1 VRLRPVAGIL
11 LRQLYLFRSSP
22 VRLLPTFAWV
32 AIDIVVWGFLTRY
45 LNSVAGNHLNFVPT
59 LLGAVLFWDFFTRIM
74 QGVTTAFLEDVWSRN
89 FLNLFATPLSISEY
103 VTGLVLT
110 SVATS
115 LIALVVMLVLA
126 TLVFGLSF
134 ISLGAMLI
142 PFVMVLF
149 LFGVALG
156 IVASALVLRLG
167 PASEWLV
174 WPMPALL
181 SPFVGVYYPLATL
194 PAWMRDVGYL
204 LPPSY
209 VFEGMRTLVNGQA
222 FSGMGLMIG
231 AALAVVQVMLAGYFF
246 ARVFRYTVRTGLL
259 ARYSAESIG

>member
-1 VRLRPVAGIL
+1 MRLRPIAGIL

-45 LNSVAGNHLNFVPT
+45 LNAVAGNHVNFVPA

-115 LIALVVMLVLA
+115 LIALAVMLVLA

-142 PFVMVLF
+142 PFVLLLF

-156 IVASALVLRLG
+156 VVASALVLRLG

-194 PAWMRDVGYL
+194 PVWMRDVGYL

-209 VFEGMRTLVNGQA
+209 VFEGMRALVNGQA
-222 FSGMGLMIG
+222 FSASSLLIGGGLAI
-231 AALAVVQVMLAGYFF
+231 LQVVLAGYFF

>member
-11 LRQLYLFRSSP
+11 LRQFYLFRSSP
-22 VRLLPTFAWV
+22 VRLMPTFAWV

-45 LNSVAGNHLNFVPT
+45 LNSVAGNHVNFVPS

-74 QGVTTAFLEDVWSRN
+74 QGVTTAFFEDVWSRN

-115 LIALVVMLVLA
+115 LIALVVMLILA
-126 TLVFGLSF
+126 VLVFGLSF
-134 ISLGAMLI
+134 ISLGLMLI
-142 PFVMVLF
+142 PFVLVLF

-181 SPFVGVYYPLATL
+181 SPFVGVYYPLSTL
-194 PAWMRDVGYL
+194 PGWMRDVGYL

-209 VFEGMRTLVNGQA
+209 VFEGMRALVNGQT
-222 FSGMGLMIG
+222 FSATGLVIG
-231 AALAVVQVMLAGYFF
+231 AGLAVLQVLLAGYFF

-259 ARYSAESIG
+259 ARYSAESVG

>member
-1 VRLRPVAGIL
+1 VRLSPIAGIL
-11 LRQLYLFRSSP
+11 LRQFYLFRGSP

-45 LNSVAGNHLNFVPT
+45 LNTVTDSHVNFVPS

-74 QGVTTAFLEDVWSRN
+74 QGVTTAFFEDVWSRN

-110 SVATS
+110 SVVTS
-115 LIALVVMLVLA
+115 MAGLVVMLILA

-134 ISLGAMLI
+134 ASLGLMLL
-142 PFVMVLF
+142 PFVLVLF

-156 IVASALVLRLG
+156 VMASGMVLRLG

-181 SPFVGVYYPLATL
+181 SPFVGVYYPLSTL

-209 VFEGMRTLVNGQA
+209 VFEGMRALINGGP
-222 FSGMGLMIG
+222 FSGASLLIG
-231 AALAVVQVMLAGYFF
+231 GALAIGQLLLACYFF

>member
-1 VRLRPVAGIL
+1 MRLRPVAGIL

-103 VTGLVLT
+103 VMGLVLT

-134 ISLGAMLI
+134 ISLGALLI
-142 PFVMVLF
+142 PFVLVLF

-194 PAWMRDVGYL
+194 PEWMRDVGYL

-209 VFEGMRTLVNGQA
+209 VFEGMRALVNGQP
-222 FSGMGLMIG
+222 FSGTALLIG
-231 AALAVVQVMLAGYFF
+231 AALAILQVMLAGYFF

>member
-134 ISLGAMLI
+134 IGLGAMLI
-142 PFVMVLF
+142 PFVLVLF

-209 VFEGMRTLVNGQA
+209 VFEGMRALVNGEQ
-222 FSGMGLMIG
+222 FSAASLLIGGGLAI
-231 AALAVVQVMLAGYFF
+231 LQTMLAGYFF

>member
-11 LRQLYLFRSSP
+11 LRQVYLFRSSP
-22 VRLLPTFAWV
+22 VRMLPTFAWV

-45 LNSVAGNHLNFVPT
+45 LNAVTGGHVNFVPS

-110 SVATS
+110 SIATS
-115 LIALVVMLVLA
+115 LAGLIVMLVLA

-134 ISLGAMLI
+134 ISLGAMLV
-142 PFVMVLF
+142 PFVLVLF

-156 IVASALVLRLG
+156 VMASAIVLRLG

-194 PAWMRDVGYL
+194 PAWMRGVGYL

-209 VFEGMRTLVNGQA
+209 IFEGMRALVNGQPFA
-222 FSGMGLMIG
+222 ATSLLTG
-231 AALAVVQVMLAGYFF
+231 AALAVLQVVLAGSFF
-246 ARVFRYTVRTGLL
+246 AYVFRYTVRTGLL

>member
-1 VRLRPVAGIL
+1 MRLSPIAGII
-11 LRQLYLFRSSP
+11 LRQFYLFRSSP

-45 LNSVAGNHLNFVPT
+45 LNSVSSGHVYFVPS

-74 QGVTTAFLEDVWSRN
+74 QGVTTAFFEDVWSRN

-115 LIALVVMLVLA
+115 LIGLAAMLVLA

-134 ISLGAMLI
+134 FSLGLMLI
-142 PFVMVLF
+142 PFVLVLF

-156 IVASALVLRLG
+156 VMASALVLRLG

-194 PAWMRDVGYL
+194 PAWMRAVGYL
-204 LPPSY
+204 FPPSY
-209 VFEGMRTLVNGQA
+209 VFEGMRALVNGQS
-222 FSGMGLMIG
+222 FSGMALMTG
-231 AALAVVQVMLAGYFF
+231 MVLAIVQVLLAGYFF

-259 ARYSAESIG
+259 ARYSAESVG

>member
-209 VFEGMRTLVNGQA
+209 VFEGMRALVNGQA
-222 FSGMGLMIG
+222 FSGTGLMIG